1 MHVDDRERD
10 GCGDA
15 AEDGRA
21 AVARPHRRAVSA
33 FLLKSSQSSRAPS
46 CLNIFAIFSYLLS
59 MANVIGVFPIS
70 VRR

>member
-21 AVARPHRRAVSA
+21 AVARRGAVSA
-33 FLLKSSQSSRAPS
+33 FL
-46 CLNIFAIFSYLLS
+46 
-59 MANVIGVFPIS
+59 
-70 VRR
+70 